1 MIEPQVGLTSDVI
14 KGSHRF
20 VGRTDNIRE
29 CVYALNT
36 PLGLLAIYGK
46 RGVRKS
52 SLLRQLQQLGDY
64 AIAKKAGIF
73 HEIQRKPGSYVTV
86 FYTCDSIIQ
95 DGTNPPNRLRHTH
108 YRKTRNRH

>member
-14 KGSHRF
+14 KDSHRF

-46 RGVRKS
+46 RGVRES

-64 AIAKKAGIF
+64 AIARKIGIF
-73 HEIQRKPGSYVTV
+73 HEIQRKHGTNVTS
-86 FYTCDSIIQ
+86 FYTYNPMIQ
-95 DGTNPPNRLRHTH
+95 HGTDLLERLR
-108 YRKTRNRH
+108 